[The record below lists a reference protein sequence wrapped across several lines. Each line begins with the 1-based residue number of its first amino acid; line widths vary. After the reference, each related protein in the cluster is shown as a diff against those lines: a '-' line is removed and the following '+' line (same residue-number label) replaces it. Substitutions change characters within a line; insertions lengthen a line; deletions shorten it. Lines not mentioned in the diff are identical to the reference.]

1 MLKFIYFKILVVL
14 FTLFNLLNLLYANP
28 VNSWNKASPS
38 IVSVLPTWPG
48 FKKPSFG
55 APPGTAPEG
64 TGIVITTSGH
74 ILTASHVISRA
85 KKIEIRD
92 INGNKFDAD
101 LIFNDIKTDL
111 AIIKAEINIAPIKI
125 STKKPQIA
133 SSTCLIS
140 NSFGLDLGITC
151 GVISA
156 TGRKNT
162 GFNQIENFIQTD
174 AAANPGSSGGAL
186 VDDNGKLIGMMSGIF
201 TKNTDTN
208 SGVNFAVSSELI
220 LETIPFKIN

>member
-28 VNSWNKASPS
+28 VNAWNKASPS

-48 FKKPSFG
+48 FKKPGFG

-85 KKIEIRD
+85 IKIEIRD

>member
-14 FTLFNLLNLLYANP
+14 FTLFNLLNLLHANP
-28 VNSWNKASPS
+28 VIAWNKASPS
-38 IVSVLPTWPG
+38 LFQSFQHDQVL
-48 FKKPSFG
+48 KKGFG

-101 LIFNDIKTDL
+101 LIFNDVKTDL

-140 NSFGLDLGITC
+140 NSFGLNLGITC

-156 TGRKNT
+156 TGRKILLIKLKT
-162 GFNQIENFIQTD
+162 LFKQMQRQIQ
-174 AAANPGSSGGAL
+174 GRL
-186 VDDNGKLIGMMSGIF
+186 VVL
-201 TKNTDTN
+201 
-208 SGVNFAVSSELI
+208 
-220 LETIPFKIN
+220 